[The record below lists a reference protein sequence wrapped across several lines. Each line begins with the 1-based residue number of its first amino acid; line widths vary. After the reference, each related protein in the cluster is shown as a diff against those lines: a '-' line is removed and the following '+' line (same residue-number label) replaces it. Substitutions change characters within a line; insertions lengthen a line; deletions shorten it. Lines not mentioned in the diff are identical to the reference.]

1 MYENI
6 QGIVR
11 VYIVLG
17 LIAFSSCQSNEAP
30 KTSIDQ
36 TAKSRVY
43 NPTNGYK
50 KDPVFGRS
58 IHPLICNN
66 DTLITGKPLKLE
78 PTVTSIETMRAP
90 KVIRLSQPLPSENK
104 ALSSIAFNSGTA
116 KSTILDSSK
125 LNKRKIG
132 INKTRLKTIVKPKIV
147 KAKIPLLSPSEL
159 PIYKGKAA
167 RNIKYLDIQQGT
179 SSSYIWDVYQD
190 SRGLI
195 WMGTN
200 GGGVS
205 MYDGSNFRHFNTE
218 TGLSSNNVWCI
229 NEDGKGNMWFGTW
242 GGGITMYDGNQFS
255 HFGKEQ
261 GIINEDIQC
270 IYKDS
275 RENLWIGTNEEIA
288 FYDGETI
295 TNVTSNEG
303 LIGGE
308 IRGVVEDAQH
318 RIWVSSNEG
327 ISIIEGD
334 SIVNLTT
341 EHGLSSNDISSIT
354 MDGFGHIWIGYW
366 DAGVDEFD
374 GTSFT
379 NYNAAN
385 FLPHN
390 AVYDVLIDKN
400 NYVWMGTYGGGIC
413 HFNQERFIWLNE
425 TNGMSGDHVLSL
437 EFDEAGNLW
446 AGTDGDGV
454 NIINLNSFEN
464 FHSSSGLKSDYIYSI
479 CQDREGRIWFGGEGG
494 EVMSLFNGQFYFYP
508 EFKSISNLTYENI
521 YEDSKGNLW
530 FTTEDSG
537 ILKLNG
543 DQLTIYKEE
552 NGLSNNIFTSII
564 EDDSGLMW
572 FGSKLSGIYSFD
584 GKEFRHF
591 KDTKHAGIK
600 SVCKDN
606 NGDLWFGGLNGII
619 KYDGNSFT
627 RITMKEG
634 LIGNSIVSSFVD
646 SKGNCWFGSQRSGV
660 CMFDGKR
667 FHYFSTKD
675 GLCHNKIWSIIEDT
689 IVNAM
694 WFGTEKG
701 LSEFDLRAFE
711 KSNKIKFTNY
721 SWNDG
726 LRSIDF
732 IGNSAAFDKNGILW
746 WGTGKGLTKLDSKN
760 FSHKLSG
767 VPKLRLKSIYVND
780 KHFDYRSPHDSLEN
794 KMSFSTV
801 DKFENCPKNLAL
813 QHDKNHITFHYAGID
828 WRGPQNIKY
837 SYKIKGLHEHWS
849 HSTKETF
856 ADYTNIPYGSYTF
869 MVRAKGS
876 SGSWS
881 KPLEYPFTI
890 HPPWW
895 LTLWAK
901 TIYIVLGMLLVWG
914 IILLRTRNLKIRQFR
929 LVKEIKK
936 ATKEIR
942 DKKDEVERQKNY
954 NLEMSK
960 RILEQDKQ
968 IILSETANTFAH
980 GLNSP
985 LGAIKAGAEGLHF
998 LYNDLFTNGIKKC
1011 STQQVLFGFEYAKK
1025 FNGELFPSG
1034 KTIRNRTTKIEEILI
1049 RDYHLNKQ
1057 EAHALSLELNKIFL
1071 DSESD
1076 TLIAFILK
1084 QQNRKEVINLI
1095 TCLVSFQQ
1103 ITANTLNAT
1112 EQSSKV
1118 VESLKK
1124 ALKQGRVEEKSDVN
1138 IATSISAVLDVLK
1151 EDVHKRAQITLS
1163 IDNNHVIK
1171 NANQYKFFQ
1180 LWSNMIAI
1188 LLSGNDGPILIE
1200 IRSISKDNFYEITFQ
1215 TNTSGKQNIFKDSV
1229 YDMIMNQQETA
1240 FNLSTAVVKN
1250 IVEEYKGSIQVKDN
1264 KGYNDYVLLIGP
1276 VD

>member
-1 MYENI
+1 
-6 QGIVR
+6 
-11 VYIVLG
+11 
-17 LIAFSSCQSNEAP
+17 
-30 KTSIDQ
+30 
-36 TAKSRVY
+36 
-43 NPTNGYK
+43 
-50 KDPVFGRS
+50 
-58 IHPLICNN
+58 
-66 DTLITGKPLKLE
+66 
-78 PTVTSIETMRAP
+78 
-90 KVIRLSQPLPSENK
+90 
-104 ALSSIAFNSGTA
+104 
-116 KSTILDSSK
+116 
-125 LNKRKIG
+125 
-132 INKTRLKTIVKPKIV
+132 
-147 KAKIPLLSPSEL
+147 
-159 PIYKGKAA
+159 
-167 RNIKYLDIQQGT
+167 
-179 SSSYIWDVYQD
+179 
-190 SRGLI
+190 
-195 WMGTN
+195 MGTN

-242 GGGITMYDGNQFS
+242 GGGVTMYDGNQFS
-255 HFGKEQ
+255 HLGKEQ
-261 GIINEDIQC
+261 GLINEDIQC

-379 NYNAAN
+379 NYNSEN

-400 NYVWMGTYGGGIC
+400 NNVWMGTYGGGIC

-543 DQLTIYKEE
+543 DKLTIYKKE

-591 KDTKHAGIK
+591 KDTEHAKIK

-606 NGDLWFGGLNGII
+606 KGNLWFGGLNGII
-619 KYDGNSFT
+619 KYDGNAFT

-646 SKGNCWFGSQRSGV
+646 SKDNCWFGSKRSGV
-660 CMFDGKR
+660 CMYDGKR

-701 LSEFDLRAFE
+701 LSEFDLKTFE

-732 IGNSAAFDKNGILW
+732 LGNSAAFDKNGILW

-767 VPKLRLKSIYVND
+767 VPKLRFKSIYVND
-780 KHFDYRSPHDSLEN
+780 KHVDYRSPHDSLEN
-794 KMSFSTV
+794 KLSFSTV
-801 DKFENCPKNLAL
+801 EKFENCPKNLAL
-813 QHDKNHITFHYAGID
+813 EHDKNHITFHYAGID

-837 SYKIKGLHEHWS
+837 SYKIKGLDEHWS

-901 TIYIVLGMLLVWG
+901 TIYTVLGMLLVWG
-914 IILLRTRNLKIRQFR
+914 IILLRTRNLKLRQFR

-942 DKKDEVERQKNY
+942 DKKDEVERQKNS

-985 LGAIKAGAEGLHF
+985 LGAIKAGAEGLYF

-1011 STQQVLFGFEYAKK
+1011 STEQVLFGFEYSKR
-1025 FNGELFPSG
+1025 FNGEHLITG
-1034 KTIRNRTTKIEEILI
+1034 KELVKKTEQIESLLI
-1049 RDYHLNKQ
+1049 QDYALNEE
-1057 EAHALSLELNKIFL
+1057 EASVLSHKLNKIYL
-1071 DSESD
+1071 NDESEL
-1076 TLIAFILK
+1076 LIPFILK
-1084 QQNRKEVINLI
+1084 QKNRSDVIDLI

-1124 ALKQGRVEEKSDVN
+1124 ALKQGRVEEKSNVN
-1138 IATSISAVLDVLK
+1138 LKASISAVIDVLE
-1151 EDVHKRAQITLS
+1151 EDIHNQARIKLSVDSNQQIY
-1163 IDNNHVIK
+1163 D
-1171 NANQYKFFQ
+1171 ANQYKFFQ
-1180 LWSNMIAI
+1180 LWSN
-1188 LLSGNDGPILIE
+1188 LLSIMINISSKQIE
-1200 IRSISKDNFYEITFQ
+1200 INIDSKNEDNYLRIDFN
-1215 TNTSGKQNIFKDSV
+1215 TNVLIDKNMFKESV
-1229 YDMIMNQQETA
+1229 YDIIMHHKQNSLD
-1240 FNLSTAVVKN
+1240 LSRAVIKN
-1250 IVEEYKGSIQVKDN
+1250 IVLEHSGDIQIENNEQRSVITLKF
-1264 KGYNDYVLLIGP
+1264 KNDLP
-1276 VD
+1276 KK